1 MWTLEYS
8 TQFKKD
14 LKKIK
19 HQPAKLQALKDV
31 LIQLELQGTVG
42 STHKPHMLSGEFS
55 GCMECHI
62 QNDFLLIWLD
72 KEIQTIKLIRTG
84 THSELFK

>member
-31 LIQLELQGTVG
+31 LIQLEQHGTVD
-42 STHKPHMLSGEFS
+42 STHKPHMLSGEYY
-55 GCMECHI
+55 M
-62 QNDFLLIWLD
+62 
-72 KEIQTIKLIRTG
+72 KK
-84 THSELFK
+84 

>member
-8 TQFKKD
+8 SQFKKD

-19 HQPAKLQALKDV
+19 HQPAKLQVLKEV
-31 LIQLELQGTVG
+31 LIQLEQQGTVD
-42 STHKPHMLSGEFS
+42 STRKPHMLSGEYS

-72 KEIQTIKLIRTG
+72 KETQTIKLIRTG

>member
-14 LKKIK
+14 LKRIK
-19 HQPAKLQALKDV
+19 HMPAKLQALKDV
-31 LIQLELQGTVG
+31 LNQLEQQGKVDR
-42 STHKPHMLSGEFS
+42 SLNPHMLSSEFS

-62 QNDFLLIWLD
+62 LNDFLLIWLD
-72 KEIQTIKLIRTG
+72 KEAQTIKLIRTG
-84 THSELFK
+84 SHSELFK

>member
-14 LKKIK
+14 L
-19 HQPAKLQALKDV
+19 
-31 LIQLELQGTVG
+31 
-42 STHKPHMLSGEFS
+42 KPHMLSGEFS

-72 KEIQTIKLIRTG
+72 KETQTIKLIRTG